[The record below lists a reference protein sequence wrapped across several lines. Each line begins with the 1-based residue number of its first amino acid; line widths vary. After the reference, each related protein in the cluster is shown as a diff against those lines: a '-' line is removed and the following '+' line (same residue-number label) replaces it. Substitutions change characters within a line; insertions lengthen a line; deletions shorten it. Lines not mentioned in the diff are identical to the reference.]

1 LPVLTFF
8 LFLISAFA
16 VEKKI
21 FSYVFAVEKK
31 IFSYKV
37 ADLVLSFNF
46 CSSLGILSLL
56 LSFLF
61 YFYKWQSTSD
71 ATDFLK
77 GCIKC

>member
-37 ADLVLSFNF
+37 ANLVLSFNF

-61 YFYKWQSTSD
+61 YFYNWQSTSD